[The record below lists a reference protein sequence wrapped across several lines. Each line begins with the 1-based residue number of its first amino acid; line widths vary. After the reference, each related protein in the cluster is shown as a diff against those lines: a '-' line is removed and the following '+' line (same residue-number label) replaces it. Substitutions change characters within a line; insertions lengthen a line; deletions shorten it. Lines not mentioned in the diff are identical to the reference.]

1 MRTNEERIRL
11 IHERTAEIRKE
22 QKNRRRQLRT
32 AVCMAAC
39 LLLVV
44 GIGINLHP
52 NPAWPE
58 EVQAVA
64 GAISDFGKP
73 PRRAELAAA
82 VLNHFEDVY
91 ALLDQGKEPELLEQ
105 YRERLCCI
113 DRPVTVISPA
123 GRYEAECVGLDENAH
138 LLVKTADGQVNA
150 LSSGEISIR
159 L

>member
-1 MRTNEERIRL
+1 M
-11 IHERTAEIRKE
+11 
-22 QKNRRRQLRT
+22 
-32 AVCMAAC
+32 
-39 LLLVV
+39 
-44 GIGINLHP
+44 
-52 NPAWPE
+52 
-58 EVQAVA
+58 
-64 GAISDFGKP
+64 
-73 PRRAELAAA
+73 
-82 VLNHFEDVY
+82 Y

>member
-1 MRTNEERIRL
+1 M
-11 IHERTAEIRKE
+11 
-22 QKNRRRQLRT
+22 
-32 AVCMAAC
+32 
-39 LLLVV
+39 
-44 GIGINLHP
+44 
-52 NPAWPE
+52 
-58 EVQAVA
+58 VA
-64 GAISDFGKP
+64 GFLAGYLETGDYE
-73 PRRAELAAA
+73 RAFYMGVCTGSASAFSEGLAQK
-82 VLNHFEDVY
+82 EDVY

>member
-1 MRTNEERIRL
+1 MAQRPSDKITIHDLTERCGI
-11 IHERTAEIRKE
+11 
-22 QKNRRRQLRT
+22 RRQ
-32 AVCMAAC
+32 
-39 LLLVV
+39 
-44 GIGINLHP
+44 N
-52 NPAWPE
+52 
-58 EVQAVA
+58 
-64 GAISDFGKP
+64 FYY
-73 PRRAELAAA
+73 
-82 VLNHFEDVY
+82 HFEDVY